1 MDIEKVSKEIKKL
14 LNENRLEEAIELCK
28 EFSNNALIQS
38 QHIKILLK
46 EDRLEEAE
54 KICKEFPT
62 FKPIQSQYI
71 TILIKENRL
80 EEAEEICK
88 RYPDNAKIQFQYYI
102 IQILY
107 NKNST
112 HNEEIDINDLDN
124 VKNLE
129 QYLEKLGIK
138 ECKDHIFK
146 SVKENEIGNKYL
158 NYIKSRLRLNLLDV
172 KDIENI
178 KKSNDLSLYEKE
190 LVLIAC
196 YYLKKNN
203 KSLELEFKNA
213 KRMFSDKE
221 KELNKLYNKIKCSKI
236 FDIGLFDE
244 LLSWND
250 SMYKEVEKE
259 LKEKD
264 TNNSNIT
271 IERKKEEDKTII
283 KETKEPKK
291 KRNLQTFY
299 ISSNTTKNKEK
310 KEKKIA
316 EKESI
321 IDDKFHDLIFELRKE
336 AYIKANTLNEINF
349 ALKAVYINHLDYFED
364 LSYKKLDDLKSLLK
378 ILEYCKKYNVK
389 PSEELITLINNL
401 EGNNKSLKIKLT
413 KN

>member
-1 MDIEKVSKEIKKL
+1 
-14 LNENRLEEAIELCK
+14 
-28 EFSNNALIQS
+28 
-38 QHIKILLK
+38 
-46 EDRLEEAE
+46 
-54 KICKEFPT
+54 
-62 FKPIQSQYI
+62 
-71 TILIKENRL
+71 
-80 EEAEEICK
+80 
-88 RYPDNAKIQFQYYI
+88 
-102 IQILY
+102 
-107 NKNST
+107 
-112 HNEEIDINDLDN
+112 
-124 VKNLE
+124 
-129 QYLEKLGIK
+129 
-138 ECKDHIFK
+138 
-146 SVKENEIGNKYL
+146 
-158 NYIKSRLRLNLLDV
+158 
-172 KDIENI
+172 
-178 KKSNDLSLYEKE
+178 
-190 LVLIAC
+190 
-196 YYLKKNN
+196 
-203 KSLELEFKNA
+203 
-213 KRMFSDKE
+213 MFSDKE

-378 ILEYCKKYNVK
+378 ILEYCKKYDVK

-401 EGNNKSLKIKLT
+401 EGNNKSLKLELT